1 MHKDNK
7 MKNNKHI
14 AKAMV
19 LAAAFFLTPA
29 LASDVYI
36 DQIGDDVQIN
46 ITQNNGMNLVNTD
59 PNPAVVHGDGIRIDV
74 LQDGDQNTA
83 DISLSNNS
91 DGTVLDYSATGSFN
105 ELTVD
110 LATAI
115 DNEIRATVDGDNNT
129 ISVCGDLA
137 CTASMTVSD
146 TVNVIDIDGSYNTVR
161 LALDSKSSVNT
172 VVIDGGSIG
181 NGNTVDIT
189 QTGAT
194 GGHVTNVGIAGG
206 SNSVTI
212 IQGQ

>member
-1 MHKDNK
+1 
-7 MKNNKHI
+7 MKNNKNI
-14 AKAMV
+14 AKV
-19 LAAAFFLTPA
+19 LVVTAAFFVTTA
-29 LASDVYI
+29 WASDVYI
-36 DQIGDDVQIN
+36 DQIGDDVQVN
-46 ITQNNGMNLVNTD
+46 ITQNNGMNWVNTD

-115 DNEIRATVDGDNNT
+115 DNEIRATVGGDNNA
-129 ISVCGDLA
+129 ISVCGDLS
-137 CTASMTVSD
+137 CTASMTVND

-161 LALDSKSSVNT
+161 MALDSESSVNT
-172 VVIDGGSIG
+172 VAIAGGSIN
-181 NGNTVDIT
+181 NGNTVDIV

-194 GGHVTNVGIAGG
+194 GGHITNVGIAGG
-206 SNSVTI
+206 SNAVTI